1 MLTSRDSLPFV
12 RYFLLLR
19 RQDLLTPQRGRQ
31 TSVAS
36 PKASFRR
43 TYAAAVTESAHIGLR
58 SRRLREPPLRGQL
71 ESSIGPRLSLAHNL
85 HTQTKLD
92 SRSEPLPSDQ
102 ATRN

>member
-12 RYFLLLR
+12 RFFSWLR

-43 TYAAAVTESAHIGLR
+43 TYAVAVTESEHIGLQ
-58 SRRLREPPLRGQL
+58 SRRLREPPLRWQL
-71 ESSIGPRLSLAHNL
+71 EWSIGPRLSLAHNL
-85 HTQTKLD
+85 HTPSKLD
-92 SRSEPLPSDQ
+92 SRSEPLPSGR
-102 ATRN
+102 AT